1 MKGYITVLLK
11 INSELIAAAGLD
23 GKIRLLS
30 SANLD
35 CTEVF
40 EAHIAGRPIFSLI
53 KLDDS
58 TIASA

>member
-1 MKGYITVLLK
+1 VTTKTLENYITVLLK
-11 INSELIAAAGLD
+11 INSELVAVAGTD

-40 EAHIAGRPIFSLI
+40 EAHKPG
-53 KLDDS
+53 
-58 TIASA
+58 